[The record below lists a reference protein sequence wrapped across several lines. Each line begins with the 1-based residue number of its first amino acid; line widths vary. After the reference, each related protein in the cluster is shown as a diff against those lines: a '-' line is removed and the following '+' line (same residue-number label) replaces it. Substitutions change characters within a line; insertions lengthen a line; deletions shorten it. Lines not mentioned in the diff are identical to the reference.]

1 MAIDRIQ
8 GSNSIAYPE
17 KLDKVKPPQAA
28 QGQHSTASSASIDEV
43 NAILAEAKQ
52 LARHEPM
59 DEAKVQAVRDA
70 ILSGQYR
77 IDTLKIAKRILGYD

>member
-8 GSNSIAYPE
+8 GFNAIPYPE
-17 KLDKVKPPQAA
+17 KLDKGKSPQAA
-28 QGQHSTASSASIDEV
+28 QGQHPSASSASIDEV
-43 NAILAEAKQ
+43 NAILTEAKQ

-70 ILSGQYR
+70 ILSGRYR
-77 IDTLKIAKRILGYD
+77 IDALKIANKMLGYG